1 MQKQIQKD
9 FQQTLT
15 FFLFFLFSHDD
26 SRFQKMAS
34 NMVRIPSTTN
44 SKICKKIL
52 RRFSFLDFSFF
63 FMASSFRGCS
73 AVQRFFPFDAHIG
86 SVDAF
91 SHGRIA

>member
-15 FFLFFLFSHDD
+15 FFLCFLFSHDD

-52 RRFSFLDFSFF
+52 RRFSILDFYFF
-63 FMASSFRGCS
+63 FIAPSDRG
-73 AVQRFFPFDAHIG
+73 
-86 SVDAF
+86 
-91 SHGRIA
+91 

>member
-15 FFLFFLFSHDD
+15 FFLCFLFSHDD

-44 SKICKKIL
+44 SKIFKKIL
-52 RRFSFLDFSFF
+52 RLFSFLDFSFF
-63 FMASSFRGCS
+63 FMASSFRGLS
-73 AVQRFFPFDAHIG
+73 RSEVFP
-86 SVDAF
+86 V
-91 SHGRIA
+91 

>member
-52 RRFSFLDFSFF
+52 RRFSFWIFPSFSWRPPFGD
-63 FMASSFRGCS
+63 AQPFRG
-73 AVQRFFPFDAHIG
+73 
-86 SVDAF
+86 F
-91 SHGRIA
+91 SRLMPT

>member
-15 FFLFFLFSHDD
+15 FFLCFLFSHDD

-44 SKICKKIL
+44 SKICKKNNAP
-52 RRFSFLDFSFF
+52 FF
-63 FMASSFRGCS
+63 FFG
-73 AVQRFFPFDAHIG
+73 FFLLF
-86 SVDAF
+86 
-91 SHGRIA
+91 HGVLLSGMLSRSEVFPV